1 MSKRKCYWA
10 LAALSSFCLC
20 GIVFFLNSK
29 TETQESIKVYKVV
42 TPDLKPSPTK
52 TRTNETE
59 ITTPHS
65 HNHNDDYSPGHFHET
80 VSPSAV
86 VEPVSSGSEYDWRN
100 DGVFDVYQ
108 QPENPLKPTYPG
120 RELTEA
126 DDDTYPPH
134 DWYKTEEPELRA
146 KYFYAQLLKQFGDI
160 PEVHVIGEHKLN
172 IAKKAPIAIDQYIE
186 YLEASQV
193 LWPNEKNAELL
204 EVLRRDKVERGK

>member
-1 MSKRKCYWA
+1 MVKRKLYWA
-10 LAALSSFCLC
+10 LAAVIALCIGSFVLFKPKTQLDP
-20 GIVFFLNSK
+20 IKIYKVTTPAPKPSFP
-29 TETQESIKVYKVV
+29 TETN
-42 TPDLKPSPTK
+42 TD
-52 TRTNETE
+52 ETE
-59 ITTPHS
+59 VATQHGHNPGYS
-65 HNHNDDYSPGHFHET
+65 HAHPHET
-80 VSPSAV
+80 GLHAPAAETAPS
-86 VEPVSSGSEYDWRN
+86 GGEYDWR
-100 DGVFDVYQ
+100 DASTFE
-108 QPENPLKPTYPG
+108 PPLPKSDPWKQTYSE
-120 RELTEA
+120 RQVTDETDE
-126 DDDTYPPH
+126 TYPPR